1 MTVLKCPVCGET
13 LKMLTVGSLTEGN
26 EVVNLYSYG
35 CPKDASH
42 INLFETTDETALQKD
57 ITALTK
63 YAEAVAVSNYKTSD
77 LIKPNTDAA
86 KLFDAIDVSDIDK
99 DYTQAFNLP
108 QPVDI
113 KSKQDTLK
121 EIIEMAGRNLTL
133 KEIAVAIYRLKD
145 TATRFKNLYD
155 YLLTLNKT
163 TGEYTAKDGE
173 DRLSSL
179 LYGMATTHNL
189 YYYTNRTYGFP
200 KDTIDF

>member
-13 LKMLTVGSLTEGN
+13 LKMLTVGSSMEGN
-26 EVVNLYSYG
+26 GVVNFFSYG

-42 INLFETTDETALQKD
+42 INLFETTDETTLQQD
-57 ITALTK
+57 ISALTE
-63 YAEAVAVSNYKTSD
+63 YAESIAISNYKMTD

-108 QPVDI
+108 QPADI

-179 LYGMATTHNL
+179 LYGMGATHNL
-189 YYYTNRTYGFP
+189 YFYANRTYGFP

>member
-13 LKMLTVGSLTEGN
+13 LKMLTVGSSMGGN
-26 EVVNLYSYG
+26 GVVNFFSYG
-35 CPKDASH
+35 CPKDSSH
-42 INLFETTDETALQKD
+42 INLFETTDETALQQD
-57 ITALTK
+57 ISALTE
-63 YAEAVAVSNYKTSD
+63 YAESIAISNYKMTD
-77 LIKPNTDAA
+77 LIKSNTDAA

-108 QPVDI
+108 QPADI

-179 LYGMATTHNL
+179 LYGMGTTHNL
-189 YYYTNRTYGFP
+189 YFYANRTYGFP

>member
-57 ITALTK
+57 ITTLTK

-77 LIKPNTDAA
+77 LIKLDTDAA

-108 QPVDI
+108 QPADI
-113 KSKQDTLK
+113 KSKQD
-121 EIIEMAGRNLTL
+121 TL

-163 TGEYTAKDGE
+163 TGEYSAKDGE

>member
-13 LKMLTVGSLTEGN
+13 LKMLTVGSSMEGN
-26 EVVNLYSYG
+26 EVVNFFSYG

-42 INLFETTDETALQKD
+42 INLFETTDETALQQD
-57 ITALTK
+57 ISALTK

-77 LIKPNTDAA
+77 LIKSNTDAS

-108 QPVDI
+108 QPADI

-179 LYGMATTHNL
+179 LYGMGTTHNL
-189 YYYTNRTYGFP
+189 YFYANRTYGFP

>member
-13 LKMLTVGSLTEGN
+13 LKMLTVGSSMEGN
-26 EVVNLYSYG
+26 GVVNFFSYG

-42 INLFETTDETALQKD
+42 INLFETTDETALQQD
-57 ITALTK
+57 ISALTE
-63 YAEAVAVSNYKTSD
+63 YAESIAISNYKMTD
-77 LIKPNTDAA
+77 LIKSDTDAA
-86 KLFDAIDVSDIDK
+86 KMFDAIDVSDIEK

-108 QPVDI
+108 QPADI

-163 TGEYTAKDGE
+163 TGVYTAKDGE

-179 LYGMATTHNL
+179 LYGMGTTHNL
-189 YYYTNRTYGFP
+189 YFYANRTYGFP

>member
-77 LIKPNTDAA
+77 LIKPNTDDAN
-86 KLFDAIDVSDIDK
+86 LFDTLDVSDIDK

-108 QPVDI
+108 QPADI

-121 EIIEMAGRNLTL
+121 EIIEMAGRRLTL

-163 TGEYTAKDGE
+163 TGEYTAEDGG

-189 YYYTNRTYGFP
+189 HYYANKTYGFQ

>member
-13 LKMLTVGSLTEGN
+13 LKMLTVGSSMEDNG
-26 EVVNLYSYG
+26 VVNFFSYG

-42 INLFETTDETALQKD
+42 INLFETTDETALQQD
-57 ITALTK
+57 ISALTE
-63 YAEAVAVSNYKTSD
+63 YAESIAISNYKMTD
-77 LIKPNTDAA
+77 LIKTNTDAA

-108 QPVDI
+108 QPADI

-179 LYGMATTHNL
+179 LYGMGTTHNL
-189 YYYTNRTYGFP
+189 YFYANRTYGFP

>member
-1 MTVLKCPVCGET
+1 MTVLKCPICGET
-13 LKMLTVGSLTEGN
+13 LKMLTVGSSMEGN
-26 EVVNLYSYG
+26 GVVNFFSYG

-42 INLFETTDETALQKD
+42 INLFETTDETALQQD
-57 ITALTK
+57 ISALTE
-63 YAEAVAVSNYKTSD
+63 YAESIAISNYKMTD
-77 LIKPNTDAA
+77 LIKSNTDAA

-108 QPVDI
+108 QPADI

-179 LYGMATTHNL
+179 LYGMGTTHNL
-189 YYYTNRTYGFP
+189 YFYADRTYGFP

>member
-13 LKMLTVGSLTEGN
+13 LKMLTIGSSMEGN
-26 EVVNLYSYG
+26 EVVNFFSYG

-42 INLFETTDETALQKD
+42 INLFETTDETALQQD
-57 ITALTK
+57 ISALTE
-63 YAEAVAVSNYKTSD
+63 YAESIAISNYKMTD
-77 LIKPNTDAA
+77 LIKSDTDTA

-108 QPVDI
+108 QPADI

-121 EIIEMAGRNLTL
+121 EIIEMAGRRLTL

-179 LYGMATTHNL
+179 LYGMGTTHNL
-189 YYYTNRTYGFP
+189 YFYANRTYGFP

>member
-26 EVVNLYSYG
+26 EVANLYSYG

-57 ITALTK
+57 ITALAK

-108 QPVDI
+108 QPADI
-113 KSKQDTLK
+113 KSKQD
-121 EIIEMAGRNLTL
+121 TL

>member
-13 LKMLTVGSLTEGN
+13 LKMLTVGSSMEGN
-26 EVVNLYSYG
+26 EVVNFYSYG

-42 INLFETTDETALQKD
+42 INLFETTDETALQQD
-57 ITALTK
+57 ISALTK

-77 LIKPNTDAA
+77 LIKSNTDAA

-108 QPVDI
+108 QPADI

-163 TGEYTAKDGE
+163 TGEYTAEDGE

-179 LYGMATTHNL
+179 LYGMGTTHNL
-189 YYYTNRTYGFP
+189 YFYANRTYGFP

>member
-42 INLFETTDETALQKD
+42 INLFETTDETTLQQD
-57 ITALTK
+57 ISALTE

-77 LIKPNTDAA
+77 LIKLNTDAA

-108 QPVDI
+108 QPADI

-179 LYGMATTHNL
+179 LYGMGTTHNL
-189 YYYTNRTYGFP
+189 YFYANRTYGFP

>member
-57 ITALTK
+57 ITTLTK

-77 LIKPNTDAA
+77 LIKPDTDTA

-108 QPVDI
+108 QPADI

-163 TGEYTAKDGE
+163 TGKYTAKDGE

>member
-1 MTVLKCPVCGET
+1 MTVLKCPICGET
-13 LKMLTVGSLTEGN
+13 LKMLTVGSSMEGN
-26 EVVNLYSYG
+26 GVVNFFSYG
-35 CPKDASH
+35 CPKDSSH
-42 INLFETTDETALQKD
+42 INLFETTDETALQQD
-57 ITALTK
+57 ISALTE
-63 YAEAVAVSNYKTSD
+63 YAESIAISNYKMTD
-77 LIKPNTDAA
+77 LIKSDTDAA

-108 QPVDI
+108 QPADI

-179 LYGMATTHNL
+179 LYGMGTTHNL
-189 YYYTNRTYGFP
+189 YFYANRTYGFP

>member
-13 LKMLTVGSLTEGN
+13 LKMLTVGSSMGGN
-26 EVVNLYSYG
+26 GVVNFFSYG
-35 CPKDASH
+35 CPKDSSH
-42 INLFETTDETALQKD
+42 INLFETTDETALQQD
-57 ITALTK
+57 ISALTE
-63 YAEAVAVSNYKTSD
+63 YAESIAISNYKMTD
-77 LIKPNTDAA
+77 LIKSNTDAA

-108 QPVDI
+108 QPADI

-179 LYGMATTHNL
+179 LYGMGTTHNL
-189 YYYTNRTYGFP
+189 YFYADRTYGFP

>member
-63 YAEAVAVSNYKTSD
+63 YAEAVAVSNYKTTD

>member
-63 YAEAVAVSNYKTSD
+63 YAEAVALSNYKTSD

-108 QPVDI
+108 QPADI

-163 TGEYTAKDGE
+163 TGEYSAKDGE

>member
-26 EVVNLYSYG
+26 EIVNLYSYG

-63 YAEAVAVSNYKTSD
+63 YAEAVAVSNYKTLD

-108 QPVDI
+108 QPAEI
-113 KSKQDTLK
+113 KSKQDTVK
-121 EIIEMAGRNLTL
+121 EIIEMAGRRLTL

-163 TGEYTAKDGE
+163 TGEYTAGDGG

-179 LYGMATTHNL
+179 LYGMASTHNV
-189 YYYTNRTYGFP
+189 YFYSNRTYGFP
-200 KDTIDF
+200 EDTIDF

>member
-13 LKMLTVGSLTEGN
+13 LKMLTVGSSMEGN
-26 EVVNLYSYG
+26 GVVNFFSYG
-35 CPKDASH
+35 CPKDSSH
-42 INLFETTDETALQKD
+42 INLFETTDETALQQD
-57 ITALTK
+57 ISALTE
-63 YAEAVAVSNYKTSD
+63 YAESIAISNYKMTD
-77 LIKPNTDAA
+77 LIKTNTDAA

-108 QPVDI
+108 QPADI

-179 LYGMATTHNL
+179 LYGMGTTHNL
-189 YYYTNRTYGFP
+189 YFYANRTYGFP

>member
-13 LKMLTVGSLTEGN
+13 LKMLTVGSSMEGN
-26 EVVNLYSYG
+26 EVVNFFSYG

-42 INLFETTDETALQKD
+42 INLFETTDETALQQD
-57 ITALTK
+57 ISALTE
-63 YAEAVAVSNYKTSD
+63 YAESIAISNYKMTD
-77 LIKPNTDAA
+77 LIKSDTDAA

-108 QPVDI
+108 QPADI

-121 EIIEMAGRNLTL
+121 EIIEMAGCNLTL

-179 LYGMATTHNL
+179 LYGMGTTHNL
-189 YYYTNRTYGFP
+189 YFYANRTYGFP
-200 KDTIDF
+200 KDNIDF

>member
-121 EIIEMAGRNLTL
+121 EIIEMAGHNLTL

>member
-57 ITALTK
+57 ITTLTK

-77 LIKPNTDAA
+77 LIKPDTDAA

-108 QPVDI
+108 QPADI

-121 EIIEMAGRNLTL
+121 EIIEMAGRRLTL

-179 LYGMATTHNL
+179 LYGMGTTHNL
-189 YYYTNRTYGFP
+189 YFYANRTYGFP

>member
-13 LKMLTVGSLTEGN
+13 LKMLTVGSSMEGN
-26 EVVNLYSYG
+26 EVVNFFSYG

-42 INLFETTDETALQKD
+42 INLFETTDETAWQQD
-57 ITALTK
+57 ISALTE
-63 YAEAVAVSNYKTSD
+63 YAESIAISNYKMTD
-77 LIKPNTDAA
+77 LIKSDTDAA

-108 QPVDI
+108 QPADI

-163 TGEYTAKDGE
+163 TGVYTAKDGE

-179 LYGMATTHNL
+179 LYGMGTTHNL
-189 YYYTNRTYGFP
+189 YFYANSTYGFP

>member
-13 LKMLTVGSLTEGN
+13 LKMLTVGSSMEGN
-26 EVVNLYSYG
+26 EVVNFFSYG

-42 INLFETTDETALQKD
+42 INLFETTDETALQQD
-57 ITALTK
+57 ISALTE
-63 YAEAVAVSNYKTSD
+63 YAESIAISNYKMTD
-77 LIKPNTDAA
+77 LIKSDTDAA

-108 QPVDI
+108 QPADI

-179 LYGMATTHNL
+179 LYGMGTTHNL
-189 YYYTNRTYGFP
+189 YFYDNRTYGFP

>member
-13 LKMLTVGSLTEGN
+13 LKMLTVGSSMEGN
-26 EVVNLYSYG
+26 GVVNFFSYG

-42 INLFETTDETALQKD
+42 INLFETTDETALQQD
-57 ITALTK
+57 ISALTE
-63 YAEAVAVSNYKTSD
+63 YAESIAISNYKMTD
-77 LIKPNTDAA
+77 LIKSDTDAA

-108 QPVDI
+108 QPADI

-145 TATRFKNLYD
+145 TSTRFKNLYD

-179 LYGMATTHNL
+179 LYGMGTTHNL
-189 YYYTNRTYGFP
+189 YFYANRTYGFP

>member
-13 LKMLTVGSLTEGN
+13 LKMLTVGSSMEGN
-26 EVVNLYSYG
+26 EVVNFFSYG

-42 INLFETTDETALQKD
+42 INLFETTDETALQQD
-57 ITALTK
+57 ISALTE

-77 LIKPNTDAA
+77 LIKLNTDAA

-108 QPVDI
+108 QPADI

-179 LYGMATTHNL
+179 LYGMGTTHNL
-189 YYYTNRTYGFP
+189 YFYANRTYGFP

>member
-13 LKMLTVGSLTEGN
+13 LKMLTVGSSMEGN
-26 EVVNLYSYG
+26 GVVNFFSYG

-42 INLFETTDETALQKD
+42 INLFETTDETTLQQD
-57 ITALTK
+57 ISALTE
-63 YAEAVAVSNYKTSD
+63 YAESIAISNYKMTD

-108 QPVDI
+108 QPADI

-179 LYGMATTHNL
+179 LYGMGTTHNL
-189 YYYTNRTYGFP
+189 YFYANRTYGFP

>member
-35 CPKDASH
+35 CPKDSSH
-42 INLFETTDETALQKD
+42 INLFETTDETALQQD
-57 ITALTK
+57 ISALTK

-77 LIKPNTDAA
+77 LIKLNTDAA

-108 QPVDI
+108 QPADI

-179 LYGMATTHNL
+179 LYGMGTTHNL
-189 YYYTNRTYGFP
+189 YFYANRTYGFP

>member
-13 LKMLTVGSLTEGN
+13 LKMLTVGSSMEGN
-26 EVVNLYSYG
+26 GVVNFFSYG

-42 INLFETTDETALQKD
+42 INLFETTDETALQQN
-57 ITALTK
+57 ISALTE
-63 YAEAVAVSNYKTSD
+63 YAESIAISNYKMTD

-108 QPVDI
+108 QPSDI

-179 LYGMATTHNL
+179 LYGMGTTHNL
-189 YYYTNRTYGFP
+189 YFYANRTYGFP

>member
-13 LKMLTVGSLTEGN
+13 LKMLTIGSSMEGN
-26 EVVNLYSYG
+26 EVVNFFSYG

-42 INLFETTDETALQKD
+42 INLFETTDETALQQD
-57 ITALTK
+57 ISALTK
-63 YAEAVAVSNYKTSD
+63 YAESIAISNYKMTD

-108 QPVDI
+108 QPADI

-179 LYGMATTHNL
+179 LYGMGTTHNL
-189 YYYTNRTYGFP
+189 YFYANRTYGFP

>member
-1 MTVLKCPVCGET
+1 MTVLKCPGCGAT
-13 LKMLTVGSLTEGN
+13 LKMLTVGSSMEGN
-26 EVVNLYSYG
+26 EVVNFFSYG

-42 INLFETTDETALQKD
+42 INLFETTDETALQQD
-57 ITALTK
+57 ISALTE
-63 YAEAVAVSNYKTSD
+63 YAESIAISNYKMTD
-77 LIKPNTDAA
+77 LIKSNEDAV

-108 QPVDI
+108 QPADI
-113 KSKQDTLK
+113 KSKQDTIK
-121 EIIEMAGRNLTL
+121 EIIEMAGRRLTL

-189 YYYTNRTYGFP
+189 YYYANRTYGFP

>member
-13 LKMLTVGSLTEGN
+13 LKMLTVGSSMEGN
-26 EVVNLYSYG
+26 EVVNFFSYG

-42 INLFETTDETALQKD
+42 INLFETTDETALQQD
-57 ITALTK
+57 ISALTE
-63 YAEAVAVSNYKTSD
+63 YAESIAISNYKMTD

-108 QPVDI
+108 QPSDI

-179 LYGMATTHNL
+179 LYGMGTTHNL
-189 YYYTNRTYGFP
+189 YFYADRTYGFP

>member
-13 LKMLTVGSLTEGN
+13 LKMLTVGSSMEGN
-26 EVVNLYSYG
+26 GVVNFFSYG

-42 INLFETTDETALQKD
+42 INLLETTDETALQQD
-57 ITALTK
+57 ISAVTE
-63 YAEAVAVSNYKTSD
+63 YAESIAISNYKMTD

-108 QPVDI
+108 QPADI

-163 TGEYTAKDGE
+163 TGVYTAKDGE

-179 LYGMATTHNL
+179 LYGMGTTHNL
-189 YYYTNRTYGFP
+189 YFYANRTYGFP

>member
-13 LKMLTVGSLTEGN
+13 LKMLTVGSSMEGN
-26 EVVNLYSYG
+26 EVVNFYSYG

-42 INLFETTDETALQKD
+42 INLFETTDETALQQD
-57 ITALTK
+57 ISALTK

-77 LIKPNTDAA
+77 LIKSNTDAA

-108 QPVDI
+108 QPADI

-179 LYGMATTHNL
+179 LYGMGTTHNL
-189 YYYTNRTYGFP
+189 YFYANRTYGFP

>member
-13 LKMLTVGSLTEGN
+13 LKMLTVGSSMEGN
-26 EVVNLYSYG
+26 EVVNFFSYG

-42 INLFETTDETALQKD
+42 INLFETTDETALQQD
-57 ITALTK
+57 ISALTE
-63 YAEAVAVSNYKTSD
+63 YAESIAISNYKMTD
-77 LIKPNTDAA
+77 LIKPNTDTA

-108 QPVDI
+108 QPSDI

-179 LYGMATTHNL
+179 LYGMGTTHNL
-189 YYYTNRTYGFP
+189 YFYADRTYGFP

>member
-1 MTVLKCPVCGET
+1 MTVLKCPICGET

-42 INLFETTDETALQKD
+42 INLFETTDETTLQQN
-57 ITALTK
+57 ISALTE

-77 LIKPNTDAA
+77 LIKLNTDAA

-108 QPVDI
+108 QPADI

-179 LYGMATTHNL
+179 LYGMGTTHNL
-189 YYYTNRTYGFP
+189 YFYANRTYGFP